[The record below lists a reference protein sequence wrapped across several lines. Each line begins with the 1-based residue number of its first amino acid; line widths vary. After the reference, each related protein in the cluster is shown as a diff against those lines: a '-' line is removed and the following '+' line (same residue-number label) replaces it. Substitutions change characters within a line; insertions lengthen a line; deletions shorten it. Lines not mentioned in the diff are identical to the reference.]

1 MQDEIK
7 DPSERESLL
16 RAYIDRELTSEERL
30 ALERTL
36 SDADRA
42 FVREEQALMDRV
54 KRELNG
60 SGISED
66 AWIRIKMQVRRSN
79 SFSTA
84 VGVWG
89 RRRWLVAVCAA
100 SVIFILVA
108 MGVVLRGGGT
118 SDVEALLA
126 RASVDTVEGLLAKV
140 EVRPDR
146 KDLIPF
152 LSSLG
157 LESRLDGLLMLD
169 GESPMSGHVT
179 RFLGATR
186 IHVSGD
192 ACAILLLDCCGE
204 PIQIVLAP
212 SSSSAASAFALA
224 MRSEAARPQYMAS
237 RVFGTVS
244 AFFIGSH
251 DSRMI
256 LDLLD
261 PGTNRSAAL

>member
-1 MQDEIK
+1 MPDEIM

-16 RAYIDRELTSEERL
+16 RAYIDRELSPEERS
-30 ALERTL
+30 ALEGAL

-60 SGISED
+60 SDLSED
-66 AWIRIKMQVRRSN
+66 AWIRIKTQVRRN
-79 SFSTA
+79 GSFSTA
-84 VGVWG
+84 LGAWG

-108 MGVVLRGGGT
+108 VGVVLRGRGT

-126 RASVDTVEGLLAKV
+126 RASSDTVEGLIAKV

-146 KDLIPF
+146 EDLIPF

-157 LESRLDGLLMLD
+157 LEARLDGLLMLD
-169 GESPMSGHVT
+169 GESLMGGHVT

-186 IHVSGD
+186 THLSGD

-224 MRSEAARPQYMAS
+224 MRSEVARRQYMAS
-237 RVFGTVS
+237 RVYGSVS

-251 DSRMI
+251 DSRM
-256 LDLLD
+256 LLNLLD